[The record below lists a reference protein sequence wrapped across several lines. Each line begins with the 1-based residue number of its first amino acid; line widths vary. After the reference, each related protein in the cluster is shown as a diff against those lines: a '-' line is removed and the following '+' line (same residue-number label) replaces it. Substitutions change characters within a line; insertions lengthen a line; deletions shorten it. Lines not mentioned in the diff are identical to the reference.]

1 MDRLKIKCSIWIIAY
16 AVVFAAM
23 ASPAQSL
30 EECVA
35 LALENNLELKKQ
47 QLDPMLAQ
55 SDLAERKSNNYGKLS
70 VVSSYTHYNLPRTLA
85 PLTPA
90 SILTDPMA
98 VPTTEDLFNAGLVY
112 ELPLFTGFAQ
122 THSVEISALQQ
133 EMAHAAVALNREQ
146 LIYNVKTLYV
156 NILSLRSQEAA
167 QSIYVEA
174 LQRLHD
180 DITRE
185 MELGKKARIDQLKA
199 AADLKNGQAKQFL
212 LATDL
217 SIMKDSLASLL
228 NIKQIGQLYDI
239 ALAPELITDLPNEL
253 TGLQRLKAT
262 QLAAEKDHRL
272 VKKTQAE
279 RYPQLYFNASYGQNF
294 GPNDDSNANS
304 GIWNNQEVWQAGV
317 ILKWEIFDFGNTK
330 SKVQKARIAE
340 QQSLYEKERVEQE
353 LNRALKEATAR
364 INASVSEYHSA
375 REELDLTRETEA
387 IEQVRFKNGSAD
399 TSDLLYVKARNQLA
413 HSRFINAGYRY
424 KTAQFHLDYLLEK
437 GDPR

>member
-1 MDRLKIKCSIWIIAY
+1 MDRIKIESSRWIVVY
-16 AVVFAAM
+16 AFVFAVM
-23 ASPAQSL
+23 ASPAQTL

-35 LALENNLELKKQ
+35 LALENNLEFQKQ
-47 QLDPMLAQ
+47 QLNPMLAQ
-55 SDLAERKSNNYGKLS
+55 NDMAEKKSSNYGKLS

-146 LIYNVKTLYV
+146 LVYNVKTLYV
-156 NILSLRSQEAA
+156 NILSLRSQEEA
-167 QSIYVEA
+167 QSAYIEA

-199 AADLKNGQAKQFL
+199 AADLKSGQSKQTQL
-212 LATDL
+212 SADLA
-217 SIMKDSLASLL
+217 IMKNSLANLL
-228 NIKQIGQLYDI
+228 NIDQIDQVHDI
-239 ALAPELITDLPNEL
+239 AHAPELMVDVSDGL
-253 TGLQRLKAT
+253 TGLKRLQAVRLAT
-262 QLAAEKDHRL
+262 EKDHRF
-272 VKKTQAE
+272 VMKTQAA
-279 RYPQLYFNASYGQNF
+279 RYPQLFLNASYGQNF

-304 GIWNNQEVWQAGV
+304 GDWQNQEVWQAGV
-317 ILKWEIFDFGNTK
+317 ILKWDIFNFGNTK
-330 SKVQKARIAE
+330 SKIQKARIVE
-340 QQSLYEKERVEQE
+340 RQSLYEQEQVEQE
-353 LNRALKEATAR
+353 LARALKEAVTR
-364 INASVSEYHSA
+364 INVAVSEYHSA
-375 REELDLTRETEA
+375 EEELALTRETET
-387 IEQVRFKNGSAD
+387 IEQVRFKQGSAD
-399 TSDLLYVKARNQLA
+399 TGDLLYAKARNQFA

-437 GDPR
+437 GEDR